1 MKKRTKLVVF
11 IIEAILFLGTIAFTN
26 DWVRDHTS
34 DKIAPVLVTAMFIV
48 SLFTLLKTKT
58 KD

>member
-1 MKKRTKLVVF
+1 MKKRTKLVIL
-11 IIEAILFLGTIAFTN
+11 IIEAILFAGTLAFTN

-34 DKIAPVLVTAMFIV
+34 DKIAPFLVTAMFII
-48 SLFTLLKTKT
+48 SLFSLLITKT

>member
-26 DWVRDHTS
+26 DWVRDRTS

>member
-1 MKKRTKLVVF
+1 MKKHTKLIFVLISLVLFIGTVV
-11 IIEAILFLGTIAFTN
+11 FTN

-34 DKIAPVLVTAMFIV
+34 DKIAPVLASGMFV
-48 SLFTLLKTKT
+48 LMLFSLLITKT